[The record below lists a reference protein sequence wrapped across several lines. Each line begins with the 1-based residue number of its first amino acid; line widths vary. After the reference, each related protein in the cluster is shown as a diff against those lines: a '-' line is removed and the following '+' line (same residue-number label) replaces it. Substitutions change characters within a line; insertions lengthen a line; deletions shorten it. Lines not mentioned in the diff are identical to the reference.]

1 MTRLPRI
8 AARIAGAF
16 LLILASTGVD
26 ASTRPSPPRR
36 VIPLDGPWQVAEGG
50 LDRAPAAFDHTIVVP
65 GLIDM
70 ARPAFPEV
78 GRKSRRRRAFWY
90 RRTFRVDGPPTEVAW
105 LKVNKARYGT
115 RVWLNGR
122 DVGEHLPC
130 FTPGYLDVKPFM
142 KAGGAENELIIRVGA
157 DRESIP
163 ADVPSGWDFEKY
175 LYIPGIYDSVELILT
190 GTPFIRNVQV
200 VPDVATQTVR
210 AVVELE
216 SGPRVVEARL
226 TAAVH
231 EAASGRAVGPGDAAS
246 LPLAAGT
253 IGTTEV
259 GLSLPGARLWS
270 PEDPFLYELSLS
282 TGETGDAIRVRF
294 GLRSFRFDP
303 VSRRALL
310 NGRPYYLCGT
320 NVCIFRFFEDAQR
333 GDRPWRAEWVRRLHR
348 RFKAMDWNTIRYC
361 IGFPPESWYD
371 IADEEGFLIQD
382 EFPIWLLTP
391 GRSNESAPESPRA
404 GRIIPQYIEWM
415 RERWNHPCV
424 VIWDGQ
430 NESVT
435 EETGKAI
442 RAVRHLDL
450 SRRPW
455 DNGWGEPQG
464 PTDCVE
470 SHTYFFI
477 RDWNGQGRFRLS
489 ELAGMSGVPQLLER
503 QKRFPVPVILNEY
516 AWLWLTRDGHPTS
529 LTGPVYEHLLGPRAT
544 PEQRQRLYARYL
556 AAETEFWRCHRQ
568 CAGVLQFC
576 GLGYSRP
583 GDQPRPEGGATSD
596 RWIDPESLTWE
607 PNFERYVRDAFS
619 PVGLMLDFWA
629 GELPAGAERPFS
641 VVVIND
647 LEREWQGDVRL
658 SVLQGE
664 KDLSTRSATARV
676 PGLGRTTLAIPQS
689 IPAAPGDYTLM
700 AELTG
705 ASGRP
710 VRSVRDL
717 KVIPVTPGPS
727 REGRQGS
734 E

>member
-1 MTRLPRI
+1 MTRIPPT
-8 AARIAGAF
+8 AVRIAGSF
-16 LLILASTGVD
+16 LLILTITGVD

-36 VIPLDGPWQVAEGG
+36 VVPLDGSWQVAEGG
-50 LDRAPAAFDHTIVVP
+50 LDRAPTAFDHTVVVP

-78 GRKSRRRRAFWY
+78 GRRSPRRRAFWY

-130 FTPGYLDVKPFM
+130 FTPGYFDVKPFV
-142 KAGGAENELIIRVGA
+142 KTGGAENELIIRVGA

-190 GTPFIRNVQV
+190 GTPLIRNVQV
-200 VPDVATQTVR
+200 VPDVASRTVR
-210 AVVELE
+210 AVVELDP
-216 SGPRVVEARL
+216 GPRAVEARL

-231 EAASGRAVGPGDAAS
+231 EAGSGKAVGHGDAAS
-246 LPLAAGT
+246 LPLSAGT
-253 IGTTEV
+253 TGTTEV

-282 TGETGDAIRVRF
+282 TGDMGDAIRVRF

-303 VSRRALL
+303 VSRRGLL
-310 NGRPYYLCGT
+310 NGQPYYLRGT
-320 NVCIFRFFEDAQR
+320 NVCIFRFFEDEQR
-333 GDRPWRAEWVRRLHR
+333 GDRPWRPEWVRRLHR
-348 RFKAMDWNTIRYC
+348 QFKSMNWNAIRYC

-371 IADEEGFLIQD
+371 LADEEGFLIQD

-391 GRSNESAPESPRA
+391 GRSKDAAPEFPKA
-404 GRIIPQYIEWM
+404 DRIIPQYVEWM

-435 EETGKAI
+435 DETGKAI

-450 SRRPW
+450 SHRPW
-455 DNGWGEPQG
+455 DNGWAEPQS

-470 SHTYFFI
+470 SHTYLFI
-477 RDWNGQGRFRLS
+477 RDWNGQGRFHLS
-489 ELAGMSGVPQLLER
+489 ELARMSGVPRLNDP
-503 QKRFPVPVILNEY
+503 QKRIPVPIILNEY
-516 AWLWLTRDGHPTS
+516 SWLWLTRDGHPTC
-529 LTGPVYEHLLGPRAT
+529 LTDKVYEHLLGPNSTA
-544 PEQRQRLYARYL
+544 EQRQLLYAKYL
-556 AAETEFWRCHRQ
+556 AAETEFWRCHRE

-583 GDQPRPEGGATSD
+583 GDKPRPEGGATSD
-596 RWIDPESLTWE
+596 RWIDLESLTWE
-607 PNFERYVRDAFS
+607 PNFEKYVRDAFS

-629 GELPAGAERPFS
+629 EGLPAGAEQPFQ
-641 VVVIND
+641 VDVIND
-647 LEREWQGDVRL
+647 LEREWQGEVRL
-658 SVLQGE
+658 HVLQGQRR
-664 KDLSTRSATARV
+664 LSIRIVSGQV
-676 PGLGRTTLAIPQS
+676 PGFGRAILTIPQS
-689 IPAAPGDYTLM
+689 IPTAPGDYTLV

-705 ASGRP
+705 NSHQP
-710 VRSVRDL
+710 VRSVRDF
-717 KVIPVTPGPS
+717 KVLRETS
-727 REGRQGS
+727 RPIHRNR
-734 E
+734 